1 MDKNIYSK
9 REKKKIKN
17 LSRDRKLN
25 DFELFILKY
34 GAGGEFKPF
43 AYFDKHTQDIY
54 VRTLNSEVVESDLGN
69 TINPNLINLVTV
81 LHEMDN
87 DEKPAGFTIHCADRF
102 HPIFKEYINPETNI
116 VGLDKVISAMS
127 RDYPKEL
134 INKLTN
140 TYQHT
145 IRTMQVDYDPS
156 ASELEPN
163 F

>member
-1 MDKNIYSK
+1 MVKNIYSK
-9 REKKKIKN
+9 REIKKIKD
-17 LSRDRKLN
+17 LFSKGKLA
-25 DFELFILKY
+25 DFELFMLKY
-34 GAGGEFKPF
+34 GPPGEFKPF

-54 VRTLNSEVVESDLGN
+54 VRTLNSEVVESDLGI